1 MPNNLAET
9 PNEVRNIKLKP
20 TTVRAHT
27 HTHTRAYSKCTAAG
41 KRIQGKHLLAVRL
54 RSESKAHEEH
64 EKNPIQSGREWAL
77 KVNKM

>member
-20 TTVRAHT
+20 TTVRANT

-41 KRIQGKHLLAVRL
+41 KSIQGKHLLAVRL
-54 RSESKAHEEH
+54 LSESKNT
-64 EKNPIQSGREWAL
+64 KKPIQSLREWAL

>member
-27 HTHTRAYSKCTAAG
+27 PTHTYTKCTAAG
-41 KRIQGKHLLAVRL
+41 KNIQGKHLLAVRL
-54 RSESKAHEEH
+54 RSESKAHEEQQ
-64 EKNPIQSGREWAL
+64 KKKTL
-77 KVNKM
+77 FKVNGNGR

>member
-27 HTHTRAYSKCTAAG
+27 PTHTYTRAFIKCTAAG
-41 KRIQGKHLLAVRL
+41 KNIQGEHLLAVRL
-54 RSESKAHEEH
+54 RSESKAQ
-64 EKNPIQSGREWAL
+64 EKHKKKPYS
-77 KVNKM
+77 K